1 MVPSQHIRS
10 VLLGASAATR
20 RPTGWGL
27 TVSSALSDVPGHS
40 SERHGLSRRHTWVGV
55 ALAGLLVGFVAV
67 GGMLAAFR
75 AMTARVEHSQ
85 EARGTLE
92 RLELAITGAESAQ
105 RGFLLTGSQA
115 YLAPYDEAIAAALW
129 QTGRLEALTADNAV
143 QQRHSARLRRLIA
156 DKIDELM
163 ATVKAAN
170 LEGPEAAKAIVRT
183 DRGQQLMT
191 DIRAQVAA
199 MAAEEGL
206 LLARRDNLANLL
218 FALVVALLVGV
229 IGVSLGIALRG
240 VRGLERD
247 FRAEHDEGEALGRTL
262 EELRQRTQAV
272 SETEARQKLLIR
284 ELHHR
289 IRNMLATVQA
299 IADATVRS
307 AGSVEAFREG
317 FSARL
322 SALGRTHG
330 LLTEDGWEQVAMHDL
345 ITREFNSFAVD
356 VETRAHLDGPEVL
369 LPSEIALGL
378 GMAFH
383 ELMTNALKFGALSVR
398 EGYVTVTWA
407 TESGPHANFLY
418 LTWIEHGGPIVKT
431 PERSGFGTRLLKRVL
446 GRQLNGQVKID
457 YLAQGVQVTFEGV
470 LPHDP
475 TLGSG
480 PLANATQAERAWPE

>member
-1 MVPSQHIRS
+1 
-10 VLLGASAATR
+10 
-20 RPTGWGL
+20 L
-27 TVSSALSDVPGHS
+27 TLNRALSDVPGRS
-40 SERHGLSRRHTWVGV
+40 RKRRGRHPWVGV
-55 ALAGLLVGFVAV
+55 ALVVLLAGFVAV
-67 GGMLAAFR
+67 SGILAAFR
-75 AMTARVEHSQ
+75 TMTARVEHSQ
-85 EARGTLE
+85 QAQSTLE
-92 RLELAITGAESAQ
+92 RLQLAITDAESAQ

-115 YLAPYDEAIAAALW
+115 YLAPYDEAIATARW
-129 QTGRLEALTADNAV
+129 QVSRLEALTADHAA
-143 QQRHSARLRRLIA
+143 QQRNSARLRRLIE

-163 ATVKAAN
+163 TTVKAAN
-170 LEGPEAAKAIVRT
+170 LEGPEAARAIVRT
-183 DRGQQLMT
+183 DRGQRLMA
-191 DIRAQVAA
+191 DIRTLVAV
-199 MAAEEGL
+199 MAAEEGSR
-206 LLARRDNLANLL
+206 LARRDSLANLL
-218 FALVVALLVGV
+218 FALVIALLVGV
-229 IGVSLGIALRG
+229 IGVSLWISLRG

-262 EELRQRTQAV
+262 EELRQRSQAV

-299 IADATVRS
+299 IADATLRS
-307 AGSVEAFREG
+307 ASSVEAFREG

-330 LLTEDGWEQVAMHDL
+330 LLTEDGWEQVALRDL

-356 VETRAHLDGPEVL
+356 VDTRAHIDGPEVL

-398 EGYVTVTWA
+398 EGYVTVTWT
-407 TESGPHANFLY
+407 TEPGHNADFLY
-418 LTWIEHGGPIVKT
+418 LTWIEHGGPIVKV

-457 YLAQGVQVTFEGV
+457 YLAQGVQVTFKAV
-470 LPHDP
+470 LPHHP

-480 PLANATQAERAWPE
+480 PLANAAQAERAWPA